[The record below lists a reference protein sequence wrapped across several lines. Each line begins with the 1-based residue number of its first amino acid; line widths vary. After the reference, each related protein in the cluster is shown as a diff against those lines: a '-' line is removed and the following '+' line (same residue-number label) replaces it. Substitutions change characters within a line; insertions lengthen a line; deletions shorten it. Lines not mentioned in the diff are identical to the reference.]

1 MSNTTATPAPKPSNG
16 VLNDSLTRPIKNWRN
31 RARNGLI
38 ITVFGFF
45 MFLLGARPYI
55 FGLDRSPVVG
65 FVQIAVFLVGL
76 AIICLGGFTSL
87 MALWQGQQASIAA
100 DIGQRLVAT
109 GYVIAVFC
117 GMADIF
123 GMGSHPLPGVPFFGP
138 LQSLG
143 VQIGQLIIGIGFIL
157 LIPFRAIDLPKP
169 GPEN

>member
-1 MSNTTATPAPKPSNG
+1 VSNSTSTPAPKPNNG
-16 VLNDSLTRPIKNWRN
+16 LLIDSITRPFKNWRT

-38 ITVFGFF
+38 LTLFGFF
-45 MFLLGARPYI
+45 IFLLGARPGI

-76 AIICLGGFTSL
+76 ALIALGGYTSL
-87 MALWQGQQASIAA
+87 MALWQGQQPSIAA

-123 GMGSHPLPGVPFFGP
+123 GMGSHPLPGVPFFGY

-143 VQIGQLIIGIGFIL
+143 VQIGQLIIGIGFVL
-157 LIPFRAIDLPKP
+157 LIPFGAKDLSKP
-169 GPEN
+169 GSET